1 MQAPTKQLLRQ
12 LASLE
17 GGPVVSIH
25 IPTHHAGRET
35 TESRIHLKNGID
47 EARDLL
53 AHQGITD
60 KEIDR
65 RVAPVEQFI
74 DDHEFWQHQRDGLSV
89 FQHGD
94 DHHLVSLEHQPDA
107 LTEVGPHAH
116 IAPIVPSLGSRSAFA
131 ALVLS
136 GNRVNLFRV
145 EGDRIETIDLPDLP
159 DDFSDLGRYIDAEKQ
174 LQFHTGAP
182 EAGTPRS
189 QAAVFHGHGVG
200 TESER
205 KTRLAEYS
213 RMIDEVVAK
222 HLRSTEQLPLVIL
235 AAEPLHTIYRKE
247 SEYRHILDSEAS
259 GNLDNLSNGQIL
271 NVAREVTRKVMTDRD
286 ARILADM
293 KERLGSDGVL
303 YELEHVLEAAA
314 DGQLDRLVGASDR
327 RVWGRADLTGAPRAV
342 DRHDE
347 RRANDEDLHNLAF
360 VMACR
365 TGAEV
370 SALPDEDMPDGR
382 SLLGLRRY

>member
-1 MQAPTKQLLRQ
+1 MQAPTEQLLRH

-25 IPTHHAGRET
+25 VPTHRAGRET
-35 TESRIHLKNGID
+35 TKSRVYLKNGID

-53 AHQGITD
+53 AHRGVSDQ
-60 KEIDR
+60 EIAR
-65 RVAPVEQFI
+65 RMYPVEQFI

-94 DHHLVSLEHQPDA
+94 DHHLVSLEHKPEA
-107 LTEVGPHAH
+107 LTHVGPHAH
-116 IAPIVPSLGSRSAFA
+116 ITPIVSSLDSRSTFA

-145 EGDRIETIDLPDLP
+145 EGDRIETIDLPNLP

-174 LQFHTGAP
+174 LQFHTGAL
-182 EAGTPRS
+182 EAGTPRT
-189 QAAVFHGHGVG
+189 QDAIFHGHGVS

-222 HLRSTEQLPLVIL
+222 HLRNAEQLPLVIL
-235 AAEPLHTIYRKE
+235 AAEPLHTIYREE

-259 GNLDNLSNGQIL
+259 GNLDHLSDGQIL
-271 NVAREVTRKVMTDRD
+271 DVARDVSRKAMPDRN
-286 ARILADM
+286 AWILADM

-303 YELEHVLEAAA
+303 YELEDILEAAA
-314 DGQLDRLVGASDR
+314 DGRLDRLVGASDR
-327 RVWGRADLTGAPRAV
+327 RVWGRANLADAARAV
-342 DRHDE
+342 DRHNE

-360 VMACR
+360 VMAYR

-370 SALPDEDMPDGR
+370 YALPDEDMPDGR